1 MRWYLAECMHSS
13 IDRTPL
19 RWSLCVSPCL
29 YVCVPCCVSVFLCLI
44 LLPAAYDCAVES
56 HARRSPTNI
65 VIVDAGR
72 DVRRTVAN
80 RHDVTTGHR
89 AGLTTAVDS
98 SRRLRSRLDRPAITW
113 MLRISRATVAPR
125 LDDSICRHPPPS
137 PPRILVWTIRQHGN
151 TCCSPSHKMNVCP
164 TRLLHLTLGLF
175 NHRCLRRDCC
185 KFQSSN

>member
-1 MRWYLAECMHSS
+1 MSWAELWQNAVVEWVIDWLLQLQSASIDAETRRMRWYLAECMHSS

-29 YVCVPCCVSVFLCLI
+29 YVCVPCCVSLFLCLI

-98 SRRLRSRLDRPAITW
+98 SRRLRSRLDRP
-113 MLRISRATVAPR
+113 
-125 LDDSICRHPPPS
+125 
-137 PPRILVWTIRQHGN
+137 
-151 TCCSPSHKMNVCP
+151 MNA
-164 TRLLHLTLGLF
+164 
-175 NHRCLRRDCC
+175 
-185 KFQSSN
+185 SN